1 MPFALQYMSLCP
13 ELWIALSYSQ
23 GNHKLTDKLP
33 LPHIKEYKDE
43 WQPNHIS
50 RTYQNKKKTKTVEIT
65 LENLL
70 CYTKYEHTATFV
82 SQKI

>member
-1 MPFALQYMSLCP
+1 MSDSP
-13 ELWIALSYSQ
+13 ITSV
-23 GNHKLTDKLP
+23 GLT
-33 LPHIKEYKDE
+33 IK
-43 WQPNHIS
+43 
-50 RTYQNKKKTKTVEIT
+50 NKKKSKTAKIT

>member
-1 MPFALQYMSLCP
+1 M
-13 ELWIALSYSQ
+13 
-23 GNHKLTDKLP
+23 
-33 LPHIKEYKDE
+33 KEYKDE

-50 RTYQNKKKTKTVEIT
+50 RAYNKKKKKSKTAKIT

>member
-1 MPFALQYMSLCP
+1 MSDSP
-13 ELWIALSYSQ
+13 ITSV
-23 GNHKLTDKLP
+23 GLT
-33 LPHIKEYKDE
+33 I
-43 WQPNHIS
+43 
-50 RTYQNKKKTKTVEIT
+50 KKKKSKTAKIT